1 VGTKPAA
8 EVRAELV
15 RAARAYQAD
24 RVWGLDGPPSL
35 EAEAGEILEAETALA
50 IHGLHDIAEAW
61 RKANEKS

>member
-1 VGTKPAA
+1 VGTTPAA

-24 RVWGLDGPPSL
+24 RMWSLDEPPSV

-50 IHGLHDIAEAW
+50 IHGIYDIAEAW
-61 RKANEKS
+61 RKANEK